1 MKEFTKEELAEM
13 QLKFAEQ
20 FRTGQSVFGKGGAL
34 APLFKEFLETALE
47 SELDAHLDEQE
58 RSSGNKRNG
67 HKSKRVKT
75 SQGELSIST
84 PQDRKSSFDP
94 QIVKK
99 RERILADSL
108 EDKIIGMY
116 SLGMSY
122 RDIGA
127 HIEDMYDM
135 QISPSV
141 MSEITDRI
149 IPKIKAWQ
157 SRPLDAVYTIV
168 WLDAMHYKARED
180 HQVKTRAVYNVI
192 GVDTKGYK
200 DVLGSYISESEG
212 ANFWLGVLTD
222 LNNRGVKDILIAC
235 TDNLKGFSEAILSIF
250 PQSEVQTCIIHQIR
264 NSLKYVLSKDQKE
277 FMADLKTVYKAV
289 NKQTA
294 EDQLLWLEEKWGKKY
309 PAVIDSW
316 NNNWEKLSTYFEYAE
331 PIRKIIYTTN
341 AVEGYHRQIRK
352 YTKTKGAFTSDMALM
367 KMIYLTTM
375 RITKKWSSPLQNW
388 ALTIQQLKIKFGERI
403 KLDFES

>member
-294 EDQLLWLEEKWGKKY
+294 EDQLLWLEEKWGKKS

>member
-13 QLKFAEQ
+13 QLRFAEQ

>member
-13 QLKFAEQ
+13 QVKFAEQ

-34 APLFKEFLETALE
+34 APIFKEFLETALE
-47 SELDAHLDEQE
+47 AELEEHLDSTE

-75 SQGELSIST
+75 SEGELEIST
-84 PQDRKSSFDP
+84 PQDRNSSFDP
-94 QIVKK
+94 QIIKK

-135 QISPSV
+135 QLSPSV
-141 MSEITDRI
+141 LSEITDRV

-157 SRPLDAVYTIV
+157 SRPLDSVYTIV

-180 HQVKTRAVYNVI
+180 HQVRTRAVYNVI
-192 GVDTKGYK
+192 GVDTNGYK

-222 LNNRGVKDILIAC
+222 LNNRGVQDILIAC

-250 PQSEVQTCIIHQIR
+250 PKAEVQTCIIHQIR
-264 NSLKYVLSKDQKE
+264 NSLKYVVSKDQKE
-277 FMADLKTVYKAV
+277 FMADLKLVYKAV

-294 EDQLLWLEEKWGKKY
+294 EDQLLFLEEKWGKKY

-316 NNNWEKLSTYFEYAE
+316 NNNWEKLSTYFDYAE

-341 AVEGYHRQIRK
+341 TVEGYHRQIRK

-367 KMIYLTTM
+367 KMIYLATQ

-388 ALTIQQLKIKFGERI
+388 ALTIQQLKIKFGDRI
-403 KLDFES
+403 KLDLES